1 MEDADRTV
9 KLGFS
14 PGHLDAKIECP
25 KCKGHMGVCV
35 SFEDWEEIG
44 RDGRA
49 LVELRKTVAE
59 AREALGWAEDA
70 DKQGAAALEKALNE
84 RDEHEQHNVM
94 LALTIADAAELF
106 EKIQGFGFTFTS
118 GVRAGTA
125 AWLARPEVV
134 AARKR

>member
-35 SFEDWEEIG
+35 SFEDWELFAKEG
-44 RDGRA
+44 KE
-49 LVELRKTVAE
+49 LVALRKTVAE

-94 LALTIADAAELF
+94 LALTIADAAELLIDWAT
-106 EKIQGFGFTFTS
+106 EQGCSCDPKVT
-118 GVRAGTA
+118 

-134 AARKR
+134 AARKK

>member
-35 SFEDWEEIG
+35 SFEDWELFAKEG
-44 RDGRA
+44 KE
-49 LVELRKTVAE
+49 LVALRKTVAE

-106 EKIQGFGFTFTS
+106 DQGMS
-118 GVRAGTA
+118 GDENIVTVVGAVN

>member
-1 MEDADRTV
+1 MGSNEEGVMEDADRTV

-49 LVELRKTVAE
+49 LVELRKT
-59 AREALGWAEDA
+59 
-70 DKQGAAALEKALNE
+70 
-84 RDEHEQHNVM
+84 
-94 LALTIADAAELF
+94 IADAAELF
-106 EKIQGFGFTFTS
+106 TMAIAEGAAVAFEGQPWPTGETTHEGMH
-118 GVRAGTA
+118 